1 MTTHELRIEGM
12 SCGHCVKTVD
22 RALRATPGVLK
33 VDVEI
38 GRARVE
44 TDPSI
49 TKSALVAALTAVDYA
64 AS

>member
-1 MTTHELRIEGM
+1 MTTHEIRIEGM

-44 TDPSI
+44 TEPSI
-49 TKSALVAALTAVDYA
+49 TKSALVAALAAVDYA
-64 AS
+64 AN